1 MLSQIQQVSWEQMY
15 DCGLEKKDTTQNIP
29 SSPGTKS
36 VRLSKLYVP
45 PPSVT
50 IQRSQWVQRRKEHV
64 KISVEY
70 EHNPIEFQGNVK
82 CTIVYIHNV
91 PKVEPFS
98 TSTSPKNETVLVAT
112 GSNKANDS
120 IMKNGMN
127 IRHKAKNII
136 TDETKH
142 SSELERIYNYIN
154 ANITNLFPIQKN
166 GAAILE
172 VYTI

>member
-1 MLSQIQQVSWEQMY
+1 M
-15 DCGLEKKDTTQNIP
+15 IP
-29 SSPGTKS
+29 SK
-36 VRLSKLYVP
+36 K
-45 PPSVT
+45 
-50 IQRSQWVQRRKEHV
+50 RKC

-98 TSTSPKNETVLVAT
+98 TSTSPTNETLKAS
-112 GSNKANDS
+112 GPNKANDS
-120 IMKNGMN
+120 FMENDMN
-127 IRHKAKNII
+127 IRHKAKNVI

-142 SSELERIYNYIN
+142 SSELAGIYNYIN
-154 ANITNLFPIQKN
+154 VSITN

-172 VYTI
+172 VYTIVKCCECTEAYTII